1 VHPSIIKTNNLM
13 MESIVSGGKNDG
25 IQGSKKMS
33 GLNNTTIQPIST
45 HLAYGSAGNGSK
57 QPGGQHDKSP

>member
-1 VHPSIIKTNNLM
+1 M

-25 IQGSKKMS
+25 INGGIKIQ

-45 HLAYGSAGNGSK
+45 HLAYGSVGSNSK
-57 QPGGQHDKSP
+57 